1 MLCLG
6 HSMFLAPADTEHS
19 TQLGDIAFLVHGT
32 VLS

>member
-19 TQLGDIAFLVHGT
+19 IQPEDIAFLVRGT